1 MIKVP
6 GGRKTKSMA
15 DETYLISHRLMNR
28 GRTIFESSALET
40 WSAALHSKSFFIK
53 TIPKFYKDVTDVTS
67 ICFSD
72 NVLMFLEKHTDVTS
86 VR

>member
-1 MIKVP
+1 
-6 GGRKTKSMA
+6 MA

-40 WSAALHSKSFFIK
+40 WSVGVRDLERHPTQQVIFIK

>member
-28 GRTIFESSALET
+28 RRTIFESFALET
-40 WSAALHSKSFFIK
+40 WSVGVRDLERHPTQQVI
-53 TIPKFYKDVTDVTS
+53 FYKDNS
-67 ICFSD
+67 KI
-72 NVLMFLEKHTDVTS
+72 L
-86 VR
+86 